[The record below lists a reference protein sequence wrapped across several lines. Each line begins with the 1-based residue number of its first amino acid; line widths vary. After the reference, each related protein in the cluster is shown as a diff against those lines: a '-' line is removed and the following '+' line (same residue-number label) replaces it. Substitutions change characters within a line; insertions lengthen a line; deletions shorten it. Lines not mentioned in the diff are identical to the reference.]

1 MNRYSL
7 WYVRTSKPQIKDFKA
22 TSGKKD
28 IPVKF
33 TFNGF
38 EYVSK
43 NKGYNDRDPNGTT
56 INPYQKAAGERNRVK
71 WMLDITKDAETVY
84 HQENYLRSTPQKDNQ
99 NQMKVMQGNLSQKN

>member
-1 MNRYSL
+1 M
-7 WYVRTSKPQIKDFKA
+7 
-22 TSGKKD
+22 
-28 IPVKF
+28 KF

-56 INPYQKAAGERNRVK
+56 VNPYQAAAGERNRVK
-71 WMLDITKDAETVY
+71 WMLDITKDGETVY
-84 HQENYLRSTPQKDNQ
+84 HQENYLRSTPQKIIK

>member
-1 MNRYSL
+1 
-7 WYVRTSKPQIKDFKA
+7 
-22 TSGKKD
+22 KD

-71 WMLDITKDAETVY
+71 WMLDITKDGETVY

-99 NQMKVMQGNLSQKN
+99 KPNEGDAGQFKSEELKWQPQMCGRYTA